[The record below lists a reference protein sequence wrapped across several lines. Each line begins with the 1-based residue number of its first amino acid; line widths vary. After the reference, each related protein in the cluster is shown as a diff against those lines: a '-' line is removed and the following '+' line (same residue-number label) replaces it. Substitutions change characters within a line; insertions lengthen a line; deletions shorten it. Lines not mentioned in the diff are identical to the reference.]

1 MVNIEG
7 GTQVAVVDA
16 LPGEAKYAA
25 CGACHGAQGGG
36 GVGPALAGQSVEY
49 IVGRLN
55 QYKAGEKVGNQS
67 NLMWVKQQD
76 CLIKTLMI
84 LRSTLILYERYF
96 SAFNDKVFRFFADTF
111 FAKRYGHRAVVLE
124 TVAGVPGMV
133 AGMLVHL
140 KSLRTHKRGY
150 GPIIR
155 KLLAEAENERMHL
168 MFFIE
173 IAEPNKLERSH
184 NLAQF
189 IFWHFYL
196 VMYLISPRTAH
207 MMTHYFEEEA
217 VKSYTEYLELIESG
231 RLKMLMLLSWQSNTM
246 VWMQMQ
252 GSLPWYNTFVLMN
265 KITAK

>member
-1 MVNIEG
+1 MY
-7 GTQVAVVDA
+7 
-16 LPGEAKYAA
+16 GELKRVTNYTAK
-25 CGACHGAQGGG
+25 
-36 GVGPALAGQSVEY
+36 SMT
-49 IVGRLN
+49 
-55 QYKAGEKVGNQS
+55 K
-67 NLMWVKQQD
+67 
-76 CLIKTLMI
+76 
-84 LRSTLILYERYF
+84 F
-96 SAFNDKVFRFFADTF
+96 FRFFADTF

-173 IAEPNKLERSH
+173 IAEPNKLERGLII
-184 NLAQF
+184 LAQF

-217 VKSYTEYLELIESG
+217 VKSYTEYLHLIQDGKIEDVPAPQLAIEYYG
-231 RLKMLMLLSWQSNTM
+231 MDADAKLSTM
-246 VWMQMQ
+246 IEFIRADEANHSKVN
-252 GSLPWYNTFVLMN
+252 LEYANVLR
-265 KITAK
+265 